1 MNLREKL
8 CTYEKETPPEVR
20 PPMPYYLHQADEL
33 MFIRRKLGMVS
44 CHHMTEECDRLI
56 ALMQDGAKTG
66 ARDVT
71 LTQ

>member
-1 MNLREKL
+1 
-8 CTYEKETPPEVR
+8 
-20 PPMPYYLHQADEL
+20 MPYYLHQADEL
-33 MFIRRKLGMVS
+33 MFIRWKLGMVS
-44 CHHMTEECDRLI
+44 CHHMTEECDWLI